1 MKQIWATKSGPPNVL
16 VVREEPDPTPRTA
29 QVRIRVQAIGVNFID
44 VLGRRGMTAG
54 DLQAPFVPGLEVA
67 GEIDMVA
74 PGVTGFKEG
83 DAVFAF
89 TRAGGYSDLL
99 CVPYTQVFH
108 RFPWMD
114 EADGAA
120 LAIDYLTAFVCLL
133 VMGSLRADETVLI
146 HDANNSVGVAAIHVC
161 KIVGAKTVGTSVGEH
176 HGLLREQ
183 GLDHVID
190 PYVED
195 YQHVI
200 REITGGKGVEL
211 IVNPYLDIH
220 WQQNYHLLA
229 PAGRLVNYV
238 GSSALGQEPPS
249 WMQSLMAILGSPAY
263 TPARLQRDNKAVAG
277 VNLELFW
284 QPGSR
289 VTSWMEQIIDWYDQA
304 LFRPYVARTFALEQ
318 AADAHTFI
326 ETQRVAGKVLLRP

>member
-1 MKQIWATKSGPPNVL
+1 MKQIWATRSGPPDVL
-16 VVREEPDPTPRTA
+16 MVREEPDPTPRTG

-44 VLGRRGMTAG
+44 VLGRRGMVAQ
-54 DLQAPFVPGLEVA
+54 DLQAPFVPGLEVSGA
-67 GEIDMVA
+67 VDMVA
-74 PGVTGFKEG
+74 PGVRGFKEG

-89 TRAGGYSDLL
+89 TRGGGYADLL

-114 EADGAA
+114 ETDGAA
-120 LAIDYLTAFVCLL
+120 MAIDYLTAYVCLL
-133 VMGSLRADETVLI
+133 VMGSLRAEETVLI
-146 HDANNSVGVAAIHVC
+146 HDASNSVGVAAIKVC
-161 KIVGAKTVGTSVGEH
+161 KIVGARTVGTSLGDH
-176 HGLLREQ
+176 HALLQEQ
-183 GLDHVID
+183 GLDHAID

-195 YQHVI
+195 YQEVV

-220 WQQNYHLLA
+220 WQRNYHLLA

-238 GSSALGQEPPS
+238 GSSTLRQQPPS
-249 WMQSLMAILGSPAY
+249 WKQSLMALLGSPAY

-277 VNLELFW
+277 VNLDLFW

-289 VTSWMEQIIDWYDQA
+289 VTSWMEQIVDWYDQA
-304 LFRPYVARTFALEQ
+304 LFRPYVNRTFALEQ
-318 AADAHTFI
+318 AADAHTYV
-326 ETQRVAGKVLLRP
+326 EEQRSTGKVLLRP